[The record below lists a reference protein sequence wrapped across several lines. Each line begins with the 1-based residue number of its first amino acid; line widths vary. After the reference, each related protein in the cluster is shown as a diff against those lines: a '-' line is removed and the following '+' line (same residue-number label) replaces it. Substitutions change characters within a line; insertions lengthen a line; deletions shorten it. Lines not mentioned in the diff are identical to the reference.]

1 MKDNSDQKNMNFSQL
16 SKDEKSYL
24 KQKIQGSVYRYI
36 LRKRSLKFVSGAAA
50 AAVVIFFSVS
60 IFNRVMPNSS
70 DLENFAK
77 AQKDQS
83 SNGHV
88 NLILSDKKNI
98 EIAEDNSTIAYSNSG
113 QNVKIG
119 TSKLVSQETL
129 EQKDIVYNTLIVP
142 YGKRSEIVLAD
153 GSKVWLNSGSKLI
166 FPAVFLGEKREVYL
180 EGEAI
185 FEVTHNKEQAFV
197 VKTDKQDIEVLGT
210 IFNVSNYPEDNNIYT
225 VLKSGSI
232 QLSYKNNSI
241 LHTTEHI
248 QISPNTLV
256 TYNKKDQAIATD
268 TVVVDKYFSWRD
280 GIFIFKN
287 DSLKSIMKKIARYYN
302 VEIVINDQN
311 LANQTFSG
319 YLDVKES
326 IENVMETI
334 KETETS
340 RFEYH
345 LSKNNQLIIN

>member
-1 MKDNSDQKNMNFSQL
+1 MKDNSNQNMNFSQL
-16 SKDEKSYL
+16 STEEKSYL
-24 KQKIQGSVYRYI
+24 KQKIKGSVYRYI
-36 LRKRSLKFVSGAAA
+36 LRKRSLKFVLGAAA
-50 AAVVIFFSVS
+50 AAVVILFSVS
-60 IFNRVMPNSS
+60 IFNRVLPNSS
-70 DLENFAK
+70 PLENFAN

-88 NLILSDKKNI
+88 KLILSDKKNI
-98 EIAEDNSTIAYSNSG
+98 EIAEDNSTIAYSHSG

-119 TSKLVSQETL
+119 TSKLIRQETL

-166 FPAVFLGEKREVYL
+166 FPAVFLGDKREVYL

-185 FEVTHNKEQAFV
+185 FEVIHNEKQAFV
-197 VKTDKQDIEVLGT
+197 VKTDKQNIEVLGT
-210 IFNVSNYPEDNNIYT
+210 VFNVSNYPEDNNIYT

-241 LHTTEHI
+241 LQTTEHI
-248 QISPNTLV
+248 QISPNTLT
-256 TYNKKDQAIATD
+256 TYNKMDQSIATD
-268 TVVVDKYFSWRD
+268 SVDVEKYFSWRD

-326 IENVMETI
+326 IENVMKTI
-334 KETETS
+334 EETETS
-340 RFEYH
+340 RFEYQ
-345 LSKNNQLIIN
+345 LTENNKLIIN